1 MSLPYLI
8 SPPMDYTIKATTNPR
23 GYTE

>member
-1 MSLPYLI
+1 MYLAYLI